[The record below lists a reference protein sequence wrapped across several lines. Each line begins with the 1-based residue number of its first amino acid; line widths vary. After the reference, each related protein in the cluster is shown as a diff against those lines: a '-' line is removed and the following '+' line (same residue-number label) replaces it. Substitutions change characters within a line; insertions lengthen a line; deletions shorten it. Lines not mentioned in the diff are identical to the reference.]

1 MLVED
6 EPTIR
11 EGLKHYFDWKTLQ
24 YDHIL
29 EASNGLEGLN
39 LAIEEKPDLIITDIR
54 MPLMNGLDMIEQL
67 RVELPSSLF
76 VILTGYN
83 EFSYAQRAISLGG
96 VTEFLVKPL
105 QYDVSLC
112 AIERCTELLQHRK
125 NGEAATAAGTGASLS
140 IDPLNHS
147 NRLDSSNDSDHS
159 DSSRAVHPASS
170 AGDDS
175 YGGEDQLFQKIEQ
188 FIIEHIDQDISLPI
202 VAERFFYN
210 PSYLSRL
217 FKQRLN
223 KNYSLF
229 QAEVRINYAK
239 QCLAKPNNL
248 VADVC
253 AMCGYRSYKHFVK
266 TFKQITDMTP
276 TEYRKRLGLA

>member
-1 MLVED
+1 MMLKVMLVED

-11 EGLKHYFDWKTLQ
+11 EGLKHYFDWKALQ
-24 YDHIL
+24 YHHIL

-39 LAIEEKPDLIITDIR
+39 LALQERPDLIITDIR
-54 MPLMNGLDMIEQL
+54 MPLMSGLDMIEQL

-83 EFSYAQRAISLGG
+83 EFEYAKRAIKIGG
-96 VTEFLVKPL
+96 VTEFLLKPL
-105 QYDVSLC
+105 QYDESLC
-112 AIERCTELLQHRK
+112 AIERCTSQLLQIK
-125 NGEAATAAGTGASLS
+125 S
-140 IDPLNHS
+140 IPSEDTSESESEP
-147 NRLDSSNDSDHS
+147 D
-159 DSSRAVHPASS
+159 
-170 AGDDS
+170 
-175 YGGEDQLFQKIEQ
+175 GEDQLFQKIEQ
-188 FIIEHIDQDISLPI
+188 FILEHIDQEISLPI

-239 QCLAKPNNL
+239 QCLAQPSNL
-248 VADVC
+248 VVDVC
-253 AMCGYRSYKHFVK
+253 TMCGYRSYKHFVK